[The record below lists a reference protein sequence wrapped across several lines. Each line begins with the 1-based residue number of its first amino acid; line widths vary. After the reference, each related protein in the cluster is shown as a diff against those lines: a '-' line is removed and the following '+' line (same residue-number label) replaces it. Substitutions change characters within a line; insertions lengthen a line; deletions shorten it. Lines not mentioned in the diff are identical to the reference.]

1 MKLLRKLLLLEL
13 ARQPPV
19 QPLPGGW
26 LCVCVLS
33 LMSIVITRSLSLRV
47 CPVYYSIRLFMCS
60 SHRLWV
66 IRIEVNE
73 MPQLK
78 CY

>member
-26 LCVCVLS
+26 LCVLS

-47 CPVYYSIRLFMCS
+47 RPVYYSIRLFMCS

-66 IRIEVNE
+66 IRIRG
-73 MPQLK
+73 Q
-78 CY
+78 